1 MAFSFGKPPASSNTT
16 GFGTPAGTGFGA
28 PTTNTG
34 FGTPSNATNTGFG
47 ATSTAGGFGTTPS
60 TGFGATSTAGGFGAT
75 STAGGFGTNPST
87 GFGATSTAGGFGA
100 TSTAGG
106 FGSTLSTGFG
116 ATSTAGGLGQSTT
129 TGFGQPAKTGFGA
142 SFGNNTAQPSLFGSQ
157 GTTSFGQ
164 SNEEQ
169 QKKQREQQVYQL
181 LMQINKD
188 SESSRGRKGT
198 EAKNIWQALAL
209 VKSYYDPKSPDCR
222 FRHYFYNVVPANQV
236 HLYTMPA
243 DHDQKEWENAQANNP
258 DPEKMVPALAIGYE
272 DVQKRIDQ
280 QNKLSDAH
288 NGKLKELETVMNKI
302 KDIHL
307 SKTNMRIN
315 ESKQRFMDI
324 AQRLLWF
331 MKYGQV
337 IRRKGLSITAEEE
350 AMLARLENVEDQL
363 QRSEISHGKLN
374 RLWAQLQLV
383 KESRRKY
390 GTIDHV
396 EWNNVSDEQM
406 REMTKNLN
414 EQNNAI
420 ERVVQM
426 VKTDTENAN
435 IVSRGYMTI

>member
-1 MAFSFGKPPASSNTT
+1 
-16 GFGTPAGTGFGA
+16 
-28 PTTNTG
+28 
-34 FGTPSNATNTGFG
+34 
-47 ATSTAGGFGTTPS
+47 
-60 TGFGATSTAGGFGAT
+60 
-75 STAGGFGTNPST
+75 
-87 GFGATSTAGGFGA
+87 
-100 TSTAGG
+100 
-106 FGSTLSTGFG
+106 
-116 ATSTAGGLGQSTT
+116 
-129 TGFGQPAKTGFGA
+129 
-142 SFGNNTAQPSLFGSQ
+142 
-157 GTTSFGQ
+157 
-164 SNEEQ
+164 
-169 QKKQREQQVYQL
+169 
-181 LMQINKD
+181 
-188 SESSRGRKGT
+188 
-198 EAKNIWQALAL
+198 
-209 VKSYYDPKSPDCR
+209 
-222 FRHYFYNVVPANQV
+222 
-236 HLYTMPA
+236 
-243 DHDQKEWENAQANNP
+243 
-258 DPEKMVPALAIGYE
+258 MVPALAIGYE